1 MKHRGLMKHICVLA
15 FAIAVALPAS
25 AQSVPQGSGDPL
37 KDICSGFLGQ
47 SGQGISGD
55 QDKLCSCLVRETQS
69 RLTKPEMEAY
79 ARAGQTGQ
87 QPPPAVMEKV
97 IGIATA
103 CLTEAAR

>member
-1 MKHRGLMKHICVLA
+1 MKHIILSA
-15 FAIAVALPAS
+15 LIFAAAPAA

-37 KDICSGFLGQ
+37 KDICTGFLGQ

-55 QDKLCSCLVRETQS
+55 QNKLCTCLVRETQS
-69 RLTKPEMEAY
+69 RLTRAEMEACSKS
-79 ARAGQTGQ
+79 GQTGQ